1 MKKEELDVIVF
12 VGRLQPNHLAHTSI
26 MMTALTKAQSLIV
39 LLGSANQPR
48 TFKNPFTV
56 VERKEMVL
64 SGLPK
69 EDHER
74 VIILPLEDKPN
85 DQLWAAQVQE
95 IVYGICGNAKML
107 DVKIGIIGHEK
118 DPYTSKYLDMFPQWP
133 TIQID
138 NIESLHAT
146 DIRTA
151 YYECEDDE
159 FDARVGRHLPVGIH
173 DYLKAFKLRPEYEYV
188 RDEWNFNKKY
198 KKQFEHLDWE
208 IKHVTTDAIVVQSGH
223 VLIVRRR
230 SHPGK
235 GLYALPGGHL
245 QANLLSLDNT
255 IKELREETL
264 LKVAEGVLRGS
275 IKDDHWFEEVERS
288 LRGRTITHAFFIEL
302 KPGPLPKVRGAD
314 DADKAM
320 WVPISVVRQMRDQM
334 FEDHLDIIEHF
345 IGQAE

>member
-1 MKKEELDVIVF
+1 MAKEEQELDVIVF

-26 MMTALTKAQSLIV
+26 MMTALTKAQYLIV

-48 TFKNPFTV
+48 TFKNPFTAA
-56 VERKEMVL
+56 ERKQMVFA
-64 SGLPK
+64 GMPR

-74 VIILPLEDKPN
+74 IIILPLEDKPN

-95 IVYGICGNAKML
+95 IVSGVTS
-107 DVKIGIIGHEK
+107 DDQQIGIIGHEK
-118 DPYTSKYLDMFPQWP
+118 DPYTSRYLDMFPQWP

-151 YYECEDDE
+151 YYECDDE
-159 FDARVGRHLPVGIH
+159 EFDVKVGRHLPTGIH
-173 DYLKAFKLRPEYEYV
+173 DFLKAFKLRPEYEYV
-188 RDEWNFNKKY
+188 RDAWHFHLNYLKKFESLEW
-198 KKQFEHLDWE
+198 EP
-208 IKHVTTDAIVVQSGH
+208 KHVTTDAVVVQSGH

-245 QANLLSLDNT
+245 NPNLLTLDNT
-255 IKELREETL
+255 IKELREETK
-264 LKVAEGVLRGS
+264 LKVADGVLRGS
-275 IKDDHWFEEVERS
+275 IKDDHWFEEIDRS

-320 WVPISVVRQMRDQM
+320 WVPISVIRQMRDQM

>member
-1 MKKEELDVIVF
+1 MAKEEQELDVIVF
-12 VGRLQPNHLAHTSI
+12 IGRLQPNHLAHTSI
-26 MMTALTKAQSLIV
+26 MMTALTKAQYLIV

-48 TFKNPFTV
+48 TFKNPFTAA
-56 VERKEMVL
+56 ERKEMVFA
-64 SGLPK
+64 GMPR
-69 EDHER
+69 EDRER
-74 VIILPLEDKPN
+74 IIILPLEDKPN

-95 IVYGICGNAKML
+95 IVHSVTH
-107 DVKIGIIGHEK
+107 DDQQIGIIGHEK
-118 DPYTSKYLDMFPQWP
+118 DPYTSRYLDMFPQWP
-133 TIQID
+133 TIQMD

-151 YYECEDDE
+151 YYECDDE
-159 FDARVGRHLPVGIH
+159 EFDVKVGRHLPAGIH
-173 DYLKAFKLRPEYEYV
+173 DFLKAFKLRPEYEYV
-188 RDEWNFNKKY
+188 RAAWEFHKNYLKKFEMLEW
-198 KKQFEHLDWE
+198 EP
-208 IKHVTTDAIVVQSGH
+208 KHVTTDAVVVQSGH

-245 QANLLSLDNT
+245 QPDLLTLDNT
-255 IKELREETL
+255 IKELREETK
-264 LKVAEGVLRGS
+264 LKVADGVLRGS
-275 IKDDHWFEEVERS
+275 IKDDHWFEEVDRS

-320 WVPISVVRQMRDQM
+320 WVPISVIREMRDQM